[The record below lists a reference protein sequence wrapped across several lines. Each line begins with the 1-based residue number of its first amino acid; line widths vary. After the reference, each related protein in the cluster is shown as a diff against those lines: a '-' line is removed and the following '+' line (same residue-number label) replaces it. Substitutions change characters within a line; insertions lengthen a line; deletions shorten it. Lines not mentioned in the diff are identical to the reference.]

1 MLLRPATR
9 CHPARK
15 KRTGIIMFRIV
26 KPPKLITLDP
36 RDSLGARVEH
46 DFVMPL
52 QRLAEPREVEHDGA
66 ICHDRQPCMHAP
78 TRDDGEGTIART
90 RSRAAPKLAASTSRP
105 PTIKPAM
112 MSRFMVLSFAITT
125 RIGEVERSG
134 LRLRQN

>member
-1 MLLRPATR
+1 MIRGVVVPSKFIA
-9 CHPARK
+9 
-15 KRTGIIMFRIV
+15 
-26 KPPKLITLDP
+26 LDFC
-36 RDSLGARVEH
+36 DSLGVQVEH
-46 DFVMPL
+46 DFMMRL
-52 QRLAEPREVEHDGA
+52 QRLAEPREVEHDDA

-78 TRDDGEGTIART
+78 TRDDGEGTIERT

-125 RIGEVERSG
+125 RIGEVERSA